1 MATGG
6 RRSKASRNSEEELS
20 EYGQQLL
27 EARRRA
33 EQLSRSLKRKER
45 EVRDLKKALEK
56 SNEWEKQLMTLT
68 VLSQILNSTLEHR
81 TVRRRAMQAA
91 TELMKAEVGSLLLI
105 DWETNRLYFE
115 VALGDKEE
123 TVKTFHLEMGEGI
136 AGWVAQHG
144 DPLIVHDAQNDP
156 RFFSE
161 VDKKSKFTTRNVICV
176 PVKVKDKTIGVLEAI
191 NKFGGGSFSE
201 DDVAIFQSLA
211 DQVAVAL
218 DNARLL
224 AEIEGLFFQ
233 TAESLAD
240 AIEKRDPYTGGH
252 TKRVTTYSI
261 AIGEQLNLGP
271 DEMRW
276 LKLAA
281 ILHDIGKIGV
291 EDQILRK
298 EDKLTEEEYN
308 QMKKHTLMG
317 AEIIGHI
324 KQLHGII
331 PGLKYHH
338 EKIDG
343 KGYPEGLA
351 DGSIPLI
358 AKIVAVADTFDAM
371 TSDRPYR
378 KALTK
383 ETAFHELR
391 RCVGTQ
397 FDKDLVDSF
406 IKACETGRV

>member
-1 MATGG
+1 MATGE
-6 RRSKASRNSEEELS
+6 RRSKASPNSEEKLS
-20 EYGQQLL
+20 EYGQELM
-27 EARRRA
+27 EARKRA

-45 EVRDLKKALEK
+45 EVHDLKKALEK
-56 SNEWEKQLMTLT
+56 SNEWEKQLVTLT
-68 VLSQILNSTLEHR
+68 VLSRILNSTLEHR

-91 TELMKAEVGSLLLI
+91 TELMQAQVGSLLLI
-105 DWETNRLYFE
+105 DEETNRLYFE
-115 VALGDKEE
+115 VALGDQEE
-123 TVKTFHLEMGEGI
+123 TVKAFHLEMGEGI

-144 DPLIVHDAQNDP
+144 KPLIVHDAQSDP

-161 VDKKSKFTTRNVICV
+161 VDKKSKFTTKNVICV
-176 PVKVKDKTIGVLEAI
+176 PVKVKEKTIGVLEAI
-191 NKFGGGSFSE
+191 NKLGGRSFSE
-201 DDVAIFQSLA
+201 NDLTIFQSLA

-261 AIGEQLNLGP
+261 AIGEELNLEP

-291 EDQILRK
+291 EDTILRK
-298 EDKLTEEEYN
+298 EAKLTEQEYE
-308 QMKKHTLMG
+308 QMKKHTIMG

-383 ETAFHELR
+383 EEAFSELR
-391 RCVGTQ
+391 RCAGTQ
-397 FDKDLVDSF
+397 FDRGLVASF
-406 IKACETGRV
+406 IKACEIWKF